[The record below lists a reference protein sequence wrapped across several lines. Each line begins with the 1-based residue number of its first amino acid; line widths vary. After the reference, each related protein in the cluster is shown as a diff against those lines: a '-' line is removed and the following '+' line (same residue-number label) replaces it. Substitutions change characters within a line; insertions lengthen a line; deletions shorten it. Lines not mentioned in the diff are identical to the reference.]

1 MRRGIPAPPSPLVL
15 PPLIKNLYFVPFSLF
30 PFFLRYAVEGTL
42 AAEVKNEPDQIPTM
56 EGRMIPRKCAV
67 KYVYLY
73 LNGLYGKR
81 AYYGQNKLLNG
92 VLGYLMGVIH
102 TRTFHLKHCTD
113 LTVLFLRYDKPI
125 YKPISYYL
133 RYISFSAHAD
143 YPATREF
150 IEQVR

>member
-1 MRRGIPAPPSPLVL
+1 M
-15 PPLIKNLYFVPFSLF
+15 
-30 PFFLRYAVEGTL
+30 
-42 AAEVKNEPDQIPTM
+42 M
-56 EGRMIPRKCAV
+56 E
-67 KYVYLY
+67 
-73 LNGLYGKR
+73 N